1 MFSID
6 NILFTLGG
14 NGVSL
19 LELLSVIAGLT
30 CVFLAGRNN
39 KYNFWVGYLYN
50 ILLAMLFWQRHLY
63 SAMLLQPI
71 SFCINAFGHWRWTH
85 PHSGEESSF
94 DNNSLKVTTL
104 SWKERGASAL
114 VVAAATLLWGFV
126 LSRLGKEWLPDT
138 FSPDPKPWLDAFV
151 LMLTLLAQFL
161 SAQKKWDCW
170 VVWLLVNAFN
180 ITLYL
185 SAGLVFM
192 PIVSALYLINGLWS
206 MWTWMKL
213 YKKENNATYDK

>member
-94 DNNSLKVTTL
+94 DNNSLKVMERAGYFRPGRRSRNPPVGFRAQPSGERVASGHVFSGPQTVAGCIRADADPFGPIPLGTEEMGLLGGLAAGQRLQYHPVPLRRTGIHAHRQCPVPDQWTL
-104 SWKERGASAL
+104 VDVDLDE
-114 VVAAATLLWGFV
+114 TL
-126 LSRLGKEWLPDT
+126 
-138 FSPDPKPWLDAFV
+138 
-151 LMLTLLAQFL
+151 
-161 SAQKKWDCW
+161 
-170 VVWLLVNAFN
+170 
-180 ITLYL
+180 
-185 SAGLVFM
+185 
-192 PIVSALYLINGLWS
+192 
-206 MWTWMKL
+206 
-213 YKKENNATYDK
+213 